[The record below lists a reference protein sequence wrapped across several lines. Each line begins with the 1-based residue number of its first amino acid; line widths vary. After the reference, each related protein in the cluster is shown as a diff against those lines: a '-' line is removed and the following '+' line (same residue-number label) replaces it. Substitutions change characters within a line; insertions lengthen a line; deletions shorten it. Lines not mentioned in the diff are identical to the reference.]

1 MGADIV
7 IAVTL
12 QDITDENKD
21 PDTIISIADRSI
33 DIMIKDLTRLSLEDA
48 DIIFKPGYIGEI
60 SFFMKEKERI
70 KVIKA
75 GEEEAIKKIPE
86 LKKIIADF

>member
-1 MGADIV
+1 V

-12 QDITDENKD
+12 QNIKEENED
-21 PDTIISIADRSI
+21 PYNIISIADRSI
-33 DIMIKDLTRLSLEDA
+33 DIMIKDLSQISLEDA
-48 DIIFKPGYIGEI
+48 DIILKPGYTGEI
-60 SFFMKEKERI
+60 SFFMKENERL

-75 GEEEAIKKIPE
+75 GEEEATEKMSE